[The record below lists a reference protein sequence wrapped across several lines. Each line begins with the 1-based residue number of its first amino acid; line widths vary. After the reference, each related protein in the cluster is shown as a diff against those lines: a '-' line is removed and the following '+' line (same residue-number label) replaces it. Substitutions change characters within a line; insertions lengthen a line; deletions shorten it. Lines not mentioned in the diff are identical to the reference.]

1 MELVKPKRRLNQNSM
16 IVGVGTDIVEIERI
30 KKALDKH
37 GFSKRFFT
45 EEEQKMS
52 GNKVVMLADNF
63 AVKEAVSKA
72 LGTGVR
78 GFVLKDIEV
87 LRDELGKPYVNLYG
101 GALDIY
107 NNLNAK
113 NLQVSISNTDTLS
126 QAICI
131 IEN

>member
-1 MELVKPKRRLNQNSM
+1 M
-16 IVGVGTDIVEIERI
+16 IVGVGIDIVEIERI

-101 GALDIY
+101 GALNIY

-113 NLQVSISNTDTLS
+113 NIQVSISNTDTIS

-131 IEN
+131 IEK